1 MAQPLNTLAHPV
13 EFRLLQKGARLF
25 ALLGK
30 ATPFGIAPYGAED
43 IRRSWAVTAE
53 FGSIRLER
61 LSGDEEVTG
70 LELALP
76 TPFSYEYGITGICG
90 APELT
95 RAVFGLLPSEME
107 ELIKV
112 LRKGSFP
119 VLGYSPGDQKC
130 CISSCTIPGRW
141 PHIVVSNLPLYGN
154 VVSLETF
161 VRILISSLPHGNLGI
176 RFPGLQDLVKE
187 ILRLMVSQRSGS
199 PYCREMVDLTPADA
213 LAQK

>member
-1 MAQPLNTLAHPV
+1 MAQPLNTLSNSV
-13 EFRLLQKGARLF
+13 EWRLLQKGPRLF

-30 ATPFGIAPYGAED
+30 ATPFGIVPYGAED

-61 LSGDEEVTG
+61 LVGDEDVTG

-76 TPFSYEYGITGICG
+76 TPFSYEYGITGISG

-107 ELIKV
+107 ELINA
-112 LRKGSFP
+112 LRRGSFP
-119 VLGYSPGDQKC
+119 VLGYSPADMKC
-130 CISSCTIPGRW
+130 SVSSCVIPGRW

-161 VRILISSLPHGNLGI
+161 VRILISSLPNGNLGV
-176 RFPGLQDLVKE
+176 RFPGLQQVVKE
-187 ILRLMVSQRSGS
+187 ILRLMVAQRPGN
-199 PYCREMVDLTPADA
+199 PYCREMLDLTPADV
-213 LAQK
+213 LAAK

>member
-1 MAQPLNTLAHPV
+1 MAQPLNTLSTSV
-13 EFRLLQKGARLF
+13 EWRLLQKGQRLF

-30 ATPFGIAPYGAED
+30 ATPFGIVPYGAED
-43 IRRSWAVTAE
+43 VRRSWAVTAE

-76 TPFSYEYGITGICG
+76 TPFSYEYGITGISG

-95 RAVFGLLPSEME
+95 RAIFGLLPSEME

-112 LRKGSFP
+112 LRRGSFP
-119 VLGYSPGDQKC
+119 VLGYSPSELKC
-130 CISSCTIPGRW
+130 SISSCVIPGRW

-161 VRILISSLPHGNLGI
+161 VRILISSLPNGQLGI
-176 RFPGLQDLVKE
+176 RYPGLQELVKE
-187 ILRLMVSQRSGS
+187 ILRLMVAQRQGIA
-199 PYCREMVDLTPADA
+199 YCKEALNLAPADLVA
-213 LAQK
+213 VK

>member
-1 MAQPLNTLAHPV
+1 MAQPLNTLTNSV
-13 EFRLLQKGARLF
+13 EWRLLQKGARLF

-30 ATPFGIAPYGAED
+30 ATPFGIAPFGPED
-43 IRRSWAVTAE
+43 VRRSWAVTAE

-61 LSGDEEVTG
+61 LTGEEEVTG

-76 TPFSYEYGITGICG
+76 TPFSYEYGITGISG

-107 ELIKV
+107 ELINA
-112 LRKGSFP
+112 LRRGSFP
-119 VLGYSPGDQKC
+119 VLGFSPADMKC
-130 CISSCTIPGRW
+130 SISSCVIPGRW

-161 VRILISSLPHGNLGI
+161 VRILISSLPNGNLGI
-176 RFPGLQDLVKE
+176 RFPGLQQVVKE
-187 ILRLMVSQRSGS
+187 ILRLMVSQRVGN
-199 PYCREMVDLTPADA
+199 PYCKEMLDLTPADL
-213 LAQK
+213 LAEK